1 MAAPLVADEPAAVFT
16 TGAAAPPVVERP
28 LDDVA
33 DPLFADPLFADPL
46 LADPLLADPL
56 VAGPVVVEPPLV
68 GCALTAAGRAPS

>member
-33 DPLFADPLFADPL
+33 DPLVADPP
-46 LADPLLADPL
+46 LADPL
-56 VAGPVVVEPPLV
+56 VADPLVAGAVVVEPPLAD
-68 GCALTAAGRAPS
+68 GALIAAGRAPS